1 MQQRGDYQTIANRIR
16 TDMDGRGPR
25 LRLSVVGYL
34 IDNEVTPDKLGG
46 VNEWLDLVEKTVNYV
61 TADMEEYATI
71 IENLVEP
78 DETNHP
84 EEEVKDAYDIN
95 KRGSQY
101 LWST

>member
-1 MQQRGDYQTIANRIR
+1 MLQRGDYQTIANRIR

-25 LRLSVVGYL
+25 LRLSVIGYL
-34 IDNEVTPDKLGG
+34 TDNKVTPDKCGG
-46 VNEWLDLVEKTVNYV
+46 VDEWLALIEKTVAYV
-61 TADMEEYATI
+61 SADMEEYANFV
-71 IENLVEP
+71 ENLVEP

-101 LWST
+101 L